1 MLKKAEAVPASQ
13 ALPASRVLGE
23 SLERCR
29 EYLHLLARLHLDHRL
44 QGKLDPAD
52 VVQQTLMRA
61 HEKRDQFRGRTDAE
75 LTAWLRQILVNN
87 LAEAVRRF
95 AAESRDVARERSLEA
110 SLEESSARLESW
122 LAADQST
129 PSQRFLRQEQGIRLA
144 DALAELPDDQRRAV
158 ELHHLI
164 GYSVAA
170 VGELMER
177 SRPAVVGLLFRGLK
191 KLRQLLKDQESEAV

>member
-1 MLKKAEAVPASQ
+1 MLNKAE
-13 ALPASRVLGE
+13 VLGE
-23 SLERCR
+23 SHERCR

-52 VVQQTLMRA
+52 IVQQTLMRA
-61 HEKRDQFRGRTDAE
+61 HEKRNQFRGHTDAE

-95 AAESRDVARERSLEA
+95 GAESRDVARERSLEA

-122 LAADQST
+122 LAADQSS
-129 PSQRFLRQEQGIRLA
+129 PSQRFMRQEQGIRLA

-158 ELHHLI
+158 ELHHLK
-164 GYSVAA
+164 GYSVAE
-170 VGELMER
+170 VGELMDR

-191 KLRQLLKDQESEAV
+191 KLRQLLKDQESVDV

>member
-1 MLKKAEAVPASQ
+1 MLKNADVPGEA
-13 ALPASRVLGE
+13 
-23 SLERCR
+23 LERCR
-29 EYLHLLARLHLDHRL
+29 EYLCLLARLHLDHRL

-122 LAADQST
+122 FAADQSS
-129 PSQRFLRQEQGIRLA
+129 PSQRFMRQEQGIRLA

-158 ELHHLI
+158 ELHHLK
-164 GYSVAA
+164 GYSVAE
-170 VGELMER
+170 VGELMDR

-191 KLRQLLKDQESEAV
+191 KLRQLLKDQESVDV